1 MGLIKIE
8 APAKRLG
15 YRIIEESK
23 FNPEIHSVYKEKTE
37 TTPINPLPVIVEVPT
52 LIKLTTASLDEL
64 ISLDGVGKAT
74 GEQIIELRDNEEIT
88 FELLRTKF
96 PRIKWEELPIEI

>member
-37 TTPINPLPVIVEVPT
+37 NAPINPLPVEVPT
-52 LIKLTTASLDEL
+52 LIKIKTASLDEL
-64 ISLDGVGKAT
+64 VSLDGVGKAT